1 MFDDPNKQRQ
11 LARWAI
17 SVISI
22 CILIYLGLRHIT
34 SVAEVVSNLINIVKP
49 LLVGIVLALILN
61 VPMSFIE
68 NRFLAKSNIKKGKRP
83 LAIVLSLFLVIG
95 VFIGVAFLVI
105 PELIEAIKLTIQIA
119 TQSLD
124 QLAQLEKSNA
134 LSQGAVASIFS
145 KIDIDWIGLKIQLED
160 WFKSQSSTL
169 MEQATRAAGAFVST
183 VVTFVIG
190 LTFAIYILAQKE
202 ILKRQTYRLIHVWL
216 PKRFGNIFIHV
227 AEVCGNTFKL
237 FIAGQA
243 TEAIILGTL
252 CMIGMAILRLPYA
265 PMIGALVG
273 VTALIPIV
281 GAFVG
286 TFIGAIMIL
295 TVDPFKAIVFVI
307 FLLIL
312 QQIEGN
318 IIYPQV
324 VGSKLNLPAIWVLA
338 AVTVGGNLSGPF
350 GMLIGVPAA
359 SAAYA
364 LIKEATNAR
373 EKRKITNSHN

>member
-11 LARWAI
+11 LTKWVI
-17 SVISI
+17 SVIAI
-22 CILIYLGLRHIT
+22 CILFYLGLRHIT
-34 SVAEVVSNLINIVKP
+34 SVAKVIINLIHLVKP

-68 NRFLAKSNIKKGKRP
+68 HRFLAKSKIDKGKRP

-95 VFIGVAFLVI
+95 IFIGVAFLVI
-105 PELIEAIKLTIQIA
+105 PELIEAIKLIVQIA
-119 TQSLD
+119 TKSLD
-124 QLAQLEKSNA
+124 QLAQIENNKT
-134 LSQGAVASIFS
+134 LSQGAVATILG
-145 KIDIDWIGLKIQLED
+145 KIDIDWMGLKIQLEN
-160 WFKSQSSTL
+160 WFKSQSSNL
-169 MEQATRAAGAFVST
+169 MEQATRAAGAIVST
-183 VVTFVIG
+183 VITFVIG

-286 TFIGAIMIL
+286 TIVGAIMIL
-295 TVDPFKAIVFVI
+295 TVDPFKAIIFVI

-338 AVTVGGNLSGPF
+338 AVTIGGNLSGPF

-364 LIKEATNAR
+364 LIKEATIAR
-373 EKRKITNSHN
+373 EKNMQKNI

>member
-11 LARWAI
+11 LTKWVI
-17 SVISI
+17 SVIAI
-22 CILIYLGLRHIT
+22 CILFYLGLRHIT
-34 SVAEVVSNLINIVKP
+34 SVAKVIINLIHLVKP

-68 NRFLAKSNIKKGKRP
+68 HRFLAKSKIDKGKRP

-95 VFIGVAFLVI
+95 IFIGVAFLVI
-105 PELIEAIKLTIQIA
+105 PELIEAIKLIVQIA
-119 TQSLD
+119 TKSLD
-124 QLAQLEKSNA
+124 QLAQIENNKT
-134 LSQGAVASIFS
+134 LSQGAVATILG
-145 KIDIDWIGLKIQLED
+145 KIDIDWMGLKIQLEN
-160 WFKSQSSTL
+160 WFKSQSSNL
-169 MEQATRAAGAFVST
+169 MEQATRAAGAIVST
-183 VVTFVIG
+183 VITFVIG

-286 TFIGAIMIL
+286 TIVGAIMIL
-295 TVDPFKAIVFVI
+295 TVDPFKAIIFVI

-338 AVTVGGNLSGPF
+338 AVTIGGNLSGPF

-364 LIKEATNAR
+364 LIKEATTTR
-373 EKRKITNSHN
+373 EKNMQKNI